1 MKVAYLLGSLSR
13 GGTETLLL
21 DIFRNP
27 EKASYSFIGIHRKG
41 GDLESDFQK
50 SNSSFFHL
58 SPKFPFDPFYLY
70 RLRRLLNKNDIAIV
84 HAQQSIDALYAVLA
98 LLGTSVKVIQTFHG
112 YDIGYGLYA
121 RAILKWSM
129 KIVALNLF
137 VSRTQQNYYQQKY
150 SLKDDQCEVVYN
162 GVSFEKLNHYERMPI
177 RAEFS
182 IDESSL
188 LLGTVGNFVVGR
200 DQYTICRFLKLLK
213 EKGIKYKFLFVGK
226 ASNNALYRPC
236 VDYCHENDLDEN
248 VIFVGSRTDVPNI
261 LHQLDAFVYASDHD
275 TFGIA
280 VIEAIAAGV
289 PTFVNDWGVMREIT
303 NDGKYA
309 TLYKTKDIHDLL
321 VRFMT
326 YLDQKDIYREKSKV
340 LASEIR
346 EKFSIE
352 THLNKLYSVY
362 KSINSAS

>member
-1 MKVAYLLGSLSR
+1 MLGSLSR

-21 DIFRNP
+21 DVFNNSA
-27 EKASYSFIGIHRKG
+27 KAPFSFIGIHRKG
-41 GDLESDFQK
+41 GELESDFYK
-50 SNSSFFHL
+50 TNSAFFHL
-58 SPKFPFDPFYLY
+58 SPRFPFDPFYLY
-70 RLRRLLNKNDIAIV
+70 RLRRLLQINDIEIV
-84 HAQQSIDALYAVLA
+84 HAQQSIDAVYAA
-98 LLGTSVKVIQTFHG
+98 LVVFGTSIKVIQTFHG
-112 YDIGYGLYA
+112 YDIGYGSYA
-121 RAILKWSM
+121 HAILRWSM
-129 KIVALNLF
+129 KMVAFNLF
-137 VSRTQQNYYQQKY
+137 VSRTQQLYYQKKY
-150 SLKDDQCEVVYN
+150 ALKDDQCEVVYN
-162 GVSFEKLNHYERMPI
+162 GVSFDKLDHYESRSL
-177 RAEFS
+177 RNEFS
-182 IDESSL
+182 IEESSL
-188 LLGTVGNFVVGR
+188 LLGAVGNIGEVR
-200 DQYTICRFLKLLK
+200 DQLTICRFLKLLK
-213 EKGIKYKFLFVGK
+213 SKYSDFTFLFIGK
-226 ASNNALYRPC
+226 ATNESLYQKC
-236 VDYCHENDLDEN
+236 VDYCHENDLDQN
-248 VIFVGSRTDVPNI
+248 VLFLGSRTDVPNI